1 MAHWGWRFPVESEGC
16 VVPSGQPRAA
26 WSTKE
31 TWPRQDRRH
40 GQDQPHRGDVINC
53 PQLLQQ
59 GCGDGEEQPTGA
71 LLAMCGH
78 GSCNTSWSA
87 SKGCRVCRKAC
98 VGFRGGRAH
107 CWKEKGNEGCQS
119 RMHQARKC
127 PELHANGASGKQ
139 EVPLHQAF
147 RHGQKD
153 QACDY
158 VHIT

>member
-1 MAHWGWRFPVESEGC
+1 MLRPVASPGLL
-16 VVPSGQPRAA
+16 GPR
-26 WSTKE
+26 
-31 TWPRQDRRH
+31 RRH
-40 GQDQPHRGDVINC
+40 GQDKITDMARITLPRGDVINC

-59 GCGDGEEQPTGA
+59 GCGDSKEQPTGA
-71 LLAMCGH
+71 LLAMCGS
-78 GSCNTSWSA
+78 GSCNASWSV

-98 VGFRGGRAH
+98 VGFRGGRAR

-127 PELHANGASGKQ
+127 PELHANGASGKR

-153 QACDY
+153 RACDY